1 MRTAAQEQRARA
13 SGMGRWGRLKVFFR
27 DSWLELQKVIWPTEE
42 EVVKMTGLVLAVVT
56 IIGGFIYLWDRVL
69 VVFTR
74 PLFQ

>member
-1 MRTAAQEQRARA
+1 
-13 SGMGRWGRLKVFFR
+13 MGRWGRLKVFFR

-42 EVVKMTGLVLAVVT
+42 EVVKMTGLVLMVV
-56 IIGGFIYLWDRVL
+56 IVIGGFIYLWDRVL